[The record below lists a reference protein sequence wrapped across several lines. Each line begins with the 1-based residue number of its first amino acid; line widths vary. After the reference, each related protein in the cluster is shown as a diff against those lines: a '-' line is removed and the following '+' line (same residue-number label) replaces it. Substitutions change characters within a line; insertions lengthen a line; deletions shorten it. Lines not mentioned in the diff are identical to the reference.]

1 MKLKNVKKLVY
12 LMLDYQ
18 DRLNAVIEG
27 KNWKSKNLPWYR
39 AVWMECAE
47 LMNCFPWKWWAKK
60 EVDRQNAL
68 IELVDAWHFI
78 LSWSLQENHLLP
90 EIMEELEFRR
100 SGNVRSS
107 SPEKIAEGVELMAKL
122 SLKKDFAGVVLVF
135 HDLMNGL
142 SCDVEKLA
150 KIYLAKN
157 VLNQFRQKK
166 GLKRGTYRKHWNGV
180 EDNVVMLSLVEN
192 VDLDVDDVDGFQK
205 KLMSLLEEEYE
216 KSLIEEKTSKKLIRA

>member
-1 MKLKNVKKLVY
+1 MKLENIKKLVY

-18 DRLNAVIEG
+18 DRLNAAIEG

-39 AVWMECAE
+39 AIWMECAE
-47 LMNCFPWKWWAKK
+47 LMDCFPWKWWAKK

-68 IELVDAWHFI
+68 IELIDAWHFI

-107 SPEKIAEGVELMAKL
+107 SPEKIAEGVELMVKC
-122 SLKKDFAGVVLVF
+122 SLKKDFAGTVLVF
-135 HDLMNGL
+135 HNLLTDL

-150 KIYLAKN
+150 KVYFGKN
-157 VLNQFRQKK
+157 ALNQFRQKK
-166 GLKRGTYRKHWNGV
+166 GLKKGTYRKYWNGV
-180 EDNVVMLSLVEN
+180 EDNAVMLSLVES
-192 VDLDVDDVDGFQK
+192 VELDVNDVEGFQE
-205 KLMSLLEEEYE
+205 KLIDALEKEYEKNLLEE
-216 KSLIEEKTSKKLIRA
+216 KASKKLACA